1 MKRLLSSLLLTA
13 LCAASH
19 LSAQENV
26 IKFNVLPLEGDG
38 LPASTASAIGRKLSA
53 ALDRSQAST
62 EDAYNVFAVRPEVT
76 IVQAA
81 ETEGMIREVARVAAD
96 ITLSAVNTVDG
107 TVYHSVTIPLKGSA
121 PGGKDAAMKAMANSM
136 KTTDP
141 VYVRFVR
148 TARTRIQDHY
158 AENCGNIIEQARR
171 LITLNRYAEAANYLS
186 AIPTSVSC
194 YDQGSV
200 LLEEIAPYLNQAPDT
215 VVVEQVVEVPVEHI
229 VEVPAQPDTIVV
241 EKVVEVEKIVEVPVT
256 VTPTT
261 PTPSAPRPKIIID
274 GTELDFKVTE
284 CTGDLSRGRITIK
297 AKITNSD
304 GRTAKPYVF
313 FNTVI
318 TDTGTE
324 LNDRIVK
331 EVGLRSGNIA
341 MPDGV
346 PVTVTFEITGIR
358 ERYATLSYV
367 EISVRSI
374 KVSIR
379 DLTVKWH

>member
-13 LCAASH
+13 LCATLRLA
-19 LSAQENV
+19 AQENA

-38 LPASTASAIGRKLSA
+38 LPAATTSAIGRKLSA

-62 EDAYNVFAVRPEVT
+62 ENSGNVFAVRPEIT

-81 ETEGMIREVARVAAD
+81 ETEGLIREVARVAAD

-121 PGGKDAAMKAMANSM
+121 PGGKDAAMKAMANSL
-136 KTTDP
+136 KSTDP

-148 TARTRIQDHY
+148 TARTRIQDYY

-171 LITLNRYAEAANYLS
+171 LVTLNRHEEAANYLS

-194 YDQGSV
+194 YDQASV
-200 LLEEIAPYLNQAPDT
+200 MLEEIAPYLNHAPDT
-215 VVVEQVVEVPVEHI
+215 VVVEQVVEVPVEKV
-229 VEVPAQPDTIVV
+229 VEVPAIPDTIVV
-241 EKVVEVEKIVEVPVT
+241 EKVVEKIVEVPVS
-256 VTPTT
+256 VDTPA
-261 PTPSAPRPKIIID
+261 PTAPQPKIIID
-274 GTELDFKVTE
+274 GTELDFKVTG
-284 CTGDLSRGRITIK
+284 CVGDLSRGRITIK
-297 AKITNSD
+297 AKITNTD

-324 LNDRIVK
+324 LPDRIIK
-331 EVGLRSGNIA
+331 ETGMRSGNIA

-346 PVTVTFEITGIR
+346 PINVTFEITGVR
-358 ERYATLSYV
+358 KQYASLSYV

-379 DLTVKWH
+379 DLTVKWQ